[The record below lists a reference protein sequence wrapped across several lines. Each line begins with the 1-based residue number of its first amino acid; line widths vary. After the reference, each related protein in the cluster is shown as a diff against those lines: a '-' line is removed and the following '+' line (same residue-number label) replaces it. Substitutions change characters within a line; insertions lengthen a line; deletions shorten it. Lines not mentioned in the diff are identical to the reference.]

1 MEIYMKLNH
10 NRTDLWIKIF
20 GIIAVLLIGS
30 AYSVTADTNSTP
42 LKIAYLPNACNSET
56 FIALDQG
63 IFDKNGV
70 KVELYPFTNSGE
82 AHTALVAGKVDL
94 AGAGASAPLTFIAK
108 GADEV
113 LLGGLGDI
121 GGAALI
127 TKKERASEFSDL
139 KGLVGKKLGVVR
151 AATGDI
157 VYRGALTDAGIDWKK
172 DLTIVELES
181 PTAVNEAVKSG
192 KVDAGITW
200 TPYSTLAPDQGLS
213 VESWSDKY
221 FPDHPCCRVAVLRP
235 TLQNRHDDLVNY
247 LKSTV
252 EASKV
257 FETDH
262 QGTLKTLAKYIDIDP
277 KVLEESTYSEHFAVS
292 PDPDKNGVEKFWK
305 EMQDIGYLDTSKV
318 NLDDHID
325 ESLYKEALDAVVKEN
340 PGDTYYKKL
349 VDEYPKKNS

>member
-1 MEIYMKLNH
+1 MKLNY
-10 NRTDLWIKIF
+10 NRTDLWIKII

-30 AYSVTADTNSTP
+30 AYSVTAENSNGTP

-56 FIALDQG
+56 FIAVDQG

-70 KVELYPFTNSGE
+70 KVELFPFTNSGE
-82 AHTALVAGKVDL
+82 AHTALVAGKVDI

-121 GGAALI
+121 GGAALVA
-127 TKKERASEFSDL
+127 KKERASEFTDL
-139 KGLVGKKLGVVR
+139 KGLIGKKLAVVR
-151 AATGDI
+151 AATGDV
-157 VYRGALTDAGIDWKK
+157 VYRSALTDAGIDWKK

-181 PTAVNEAVKSG
+181 AAAVNEAVKSG

-200 TPYSTLAPDQGLS
+200 TPYSTIADEEGLS

-221 FPDHPCCRVAVLRP
+221 FPNHPCCRVAVLRP
-235 TLQNRHDDLVNY
+235 TLTNRHADIVNY
-247 LKSTV
+247 LKSTI

-262 QGTLKTLAKYIDIDP
+262 QSTLKTLAKYIKIDP
-277 KVLEESTYSEHFAVS
+277 KVLEESTYDEHFAVS
-292 PDPDKNGVEKFWK
+292 PDPDKKGVEKFWK
-305 EMQDIGYLDTSKV
+305 DMQDIGYIDASSI

-325 ESLYKEALDAVVKEN
+325 ETLYKEALDAVIKEY
-340 PGDTYYKKL
+340 PGDAYYTKL
-349 VDEYPKKNS
+349 LEDYAKKNV